1 MAQDIVNH
9 DGTVAGTQ
17 KLGTITVNTGARG
30 SRTCARQSTDEQ
42 TMTISGV
49 LDTKYDTRFDNP
61 RYYSGD
67 TAN

>member
-1 MAQDIVNH
+1 MAQDILNTA
-9 DGTVAGTQ
+9 GTAAGTQ

-30 SRTCARQSTDEQ
+30 SRTCARQRTDEK

-67 TAN
+67 TAS